1 MLLKIS
7 RIAFAVVAIA
17 GVALLTES
25 NVNAQ
30 CCDSG
35 VVVADSGCCNSGS
48 ARVGLFSKLRGRLAS
63 ISTRS
68 SNCCP
73 APAPTCC
80 PAPATVCCA
89 APAPCCATPD
99 PCACAQPRKLGSRL
113 SSLSLRRAKCDA
125 CCGEVAQASCVS
137 GCSACAGTTTI
148 IESAPVEPTAEPA
161 AEPAPETKTE
171 PAAKPEP
178 EKAAAAVEA
187 APVADDEPALE
198 AAAEVSVEAAAE

>member
-7 RIAFAVVAIA
+7 RMAFAIVAIA

-35 VVVADSGCCNSGS
+35 VVVADSGCCSTSS
-48 ARVGLFSKLRGRLAS
+48 ARVGLFSKLRGRMAS
-63 ISTRS
+63 RSTR

-73 APAPTCC
+73 DPQPA
-80 PAPATVCCA
+80 VCCAPA

-99 PCACAQPRKLGSRL
+99 PCACAQTQKLGSRL
-113 SSLSLRRAKCDA
+113 SSLSLRRCQPDA
-125 CCGEVAQASCVS
+125 CCGEVAQVSYVS

-148 IESAPVEPTAEPA
+148 IESAPVEPAAEPVT
-161 AEPAPETKTE
+161 EPAPEVKPE

-178 EKAAAAVEA
+178 EAAAADA
-187 APVADDEPALE
+187 APETDAEPALE